1 MRKPR
6 RDLPPVPPVLSIPE
20 QVLTPREAFFAPK
33 ERVSFREAA
42 GRVAGE
48 TLSFYPPGIPLI
60 MPGERLTKE
69 LIAFSLQLQEKR
81 LQVSGPRDPSLQ
93 TFEVLV

>member
-1 MRKPR
+1 MP
-6 RDLPPVPPVLSIPE
+6 
-20 QVLTPREAFFAPK
+20 
-33 ERVSFREAA
+33 FREAA